1 MISSLQPFVQQLKQ
15 YPQFQTISAV
25 EGFYDSLKPTT
36 KRVLSFLTSNPQSE
50 GERDAFK
57 FLKRFVRGLEMPKLL
72 QFLRFTTAV
81 DIMIDKKIEVT
92 FIKCEGLSAKPIAH
106 TCGPLLEIP
115 STYANY
121 VELNQP

>member
-1 MISSLQPFVQQLKQ
+1 
-15 YPQFQTISAV
+15 
-25 EGFYDSLKPTT
+25 
-36 KRVLSFLTSNPQSE
+36 
-50 GERDAFK
+50 
-57 FLKRFVRGLEMPKLL
+57 MPKLL